1 MKKMMYIF
9 AVLMFCCCLSFGG
22 KNYNVSAANCTANT
36 HTGYHWIVTKQ
47 ATCVTAG
54 EKCYACACGKL
65 RNTSTPIAP
74 LGHNWIKKT
83 GYYQCSRCT
92 AIKKLERI
100 DTVCVHIC
108 FRVMRFQEMK
118 ISKF

>member
-1 MKKMMYIF
+1 MKKMMYRF

-22 KNYNVSAANCTANT
+22 KNYNVSAAGCTANT

-65 RNTSTPIAP
+65 RNTPTPIAP

-92 AIKKLERI
+92 AIKKA
-100 DTVCVHIC
+100 
-108 FRVMRFQEMK
+108 
-118 ISKF
+118 